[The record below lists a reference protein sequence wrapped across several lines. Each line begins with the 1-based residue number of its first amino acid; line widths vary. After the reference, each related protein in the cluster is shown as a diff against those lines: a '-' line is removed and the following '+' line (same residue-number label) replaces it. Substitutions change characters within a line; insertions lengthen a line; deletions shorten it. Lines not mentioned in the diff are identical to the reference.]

1 MDVPETR
8 YAKSGKAHIAYQV
21 LGDSVIDLL
30 LLGGFFSHVEAQW
43 EEPSYA
49 RFLERLAS
57 FTRLIMLDQRGTG
70 LSDRVGR
77 LPTLEQQM
85 DDVLSVMEAV
95 GSERA
100 ALLGV
105 AQGGPL
111 GILIAAAHPSRTSA
125 LLLWASYARLLEDD
139 DYPWGREES
148 SYRRLMRTLESTW
161 GSGGYLERL
170 APSAAEDSAFRR
182 WWARFERHIH
192 SPGSLLAFLRLQAG
206 VDVRAVLPSVR
217 TPTLVL
223 QRSGDVYRDP
233 GNSRYLA
240 EMIPGA
246 CYVELPGRDHLPFVG
261 DQDAVLDEIQEFLT
275 GIRQGPTPDRVL
287 TTVLFTDLVGST
299 ERAAHIGDQ
308 AWRDLLERH
317 NILIRK
323 ELGRFRG
330 REIRTIGDGFLATF
344 DGPARAVRCAQAVC
358 AAVRGLGL
366 EVRAGVHTGEIELVG
381 EDVRGVAVHIGAR
394 VMGLAGPGEVL
405 ASPTVKDLVFGSG
418 IEFEDRG
425 THVLKGV
432 PGEWRLFAVSTRG

>member
-21 LGDSVIDLL
+21 LGDAAIDLL

-49 RFLERLAS
+49 RFLKRLAS
-57 FTRLIMLDQRGTG
+57 FSRLIMLDQRGTG

-95 GSERA
+95 ESPRA
-100 ALLGV
+100 AIFGV

-111 GILIAAAHPSRTSA
+111 GVLIAAAHPNKTSA

-139 DYPWGREES
+139 DYPWGRDEN

-161 GSGGYLERL
+161 GSGGYLDRL
-170 APSAAEDSAFRR
+170 APSMAEDSAFRR

-223 QRSGDVYRDP
+223 QRTGDVYRNP

-246 CYVELPGRDHLPFVG
+246 TYVELRGRDHLPFVG
-261 DQDAVLDEIQEFLT
+261 DQDAVLDEIEEFLT
-275 GIRQGPTPDRVL
+275 GIRRGPDPDRVL
-287 TTVLFTDLVGST
+287 ATVLFTDLVGST
-299 ERAAHIGDQ
+299 ERAAHIGDH

-317 NILIRK
+317 NILIRR
-323 ELGRFRG
+323 ELDRFRG

-344 DGPARAVRCAQAVC
+344 DGPARAVRCAQAIC
-358 AAVRGLGL
+358 AEVRGLKL
-366 EVRAGVHTGEIELVG
+366 EVRAGVHTGEIELIG
-381 EDVRGVAVHIGAR
+381 DDVRGLAVHIGAR
-394 VMGLAGPGEVL
+394 VMALAGPGEVL
-405 ASPTVKDLVFGSG
+405 TSATVKDLVFGSG

-425 THVLKGV
+425 PHVLKGV
-432 PGEWRLFAVSTRG
+432 PGEWRLFAVSIR